1 MGGKDGFPSKRKDS
15 ICVICW
21 LFAKIPS
28 ASNSLRK
35 LVQTYNFKGPKKK
48 TQKPRLNHKNKYQK
62 MKT

>member
-48 TQKPRLNHKNKYQK
+48 KKTKPKPHKAP
-62 MKT
+62 